1 MYVIIIFKPYC
12 LSCSVVYFNPFIKL
26 TYISAILIVSNSQ
39 GSNYFMKLSDAQI
52 LDNLKKGDPS
62 AYKQLFDRY
71 YMPLSIYALKYCD
84 SFQLAEDIVQEL
96 FIKLWDEKIYLK
108 LEGAVSPYLFKS
120 VKNNTLKAIK
130 KKSKYHF
137 EELEDQIN
145 KLITDEIDIETIEAD
160 KKKLYMELE
169 ALPPKSK
176 EVFKAIVL
184 DNLKYKEVAERLD
197 ISVNTVKTHYS
208 RALKQ
213 LRNSLDIIIMLLL
226 V

>member
-1 MYVIIIFKPYC
+1 MV
-12 LSCSVVYFNPFIKL
+12 L
-26 TYISAILIVSNSQ
+26 NSLD
-39 GSNYFMKLSDAQI
+39 SKFFMKLSDAQI
-52 LDNLKKGDPS
+52 LENLKKGDPS

-71 YMPLSIYALKYCD
+71 YMPLSIYAFKYCD
-84 SFQLAEDIVQEL
+84 SFQLSEDIVQEL

-130 KKSKYHF
+130 KNSKYYF
-137 EELEDQIN
+137 EELESQIN
-145 KLITDEIDIETIEAD
+145 KLITNEIDTETIEAEE
-160 KKKLYMELE
+160 KRLYKELE

-184 DNLKYKEVAERLD
+184 DNLKYKEVAKLLG

-226 V
+226 I